1 MTTTQT
7 GVDRPAAPLTVYHQG
22 DTARLEW
29 LHSLLWCAIF
39 MDEDFTTD
47 LSAVYADKPPQV
59 AAQVTFAG
67 SANADQF
74 PTINKLAEVSDEGL
88 SRIQPGDSRGREKG
102 LVIVSDST
110 TVFMAG
116 KRTFC
121 DRAPDIKEMRT
132 GNGILSHYAHV
143 EYCPIWGASLPPIVD
158 KVHSRPQSLA
168 VDVMIIW
175 MGNEL
180 VGRRDVFVDPNV
192 PKWRQ
197 TAENMEATGVWEEL
211 TSKVCGQIQRL
222 AALKG
227 RPCVNSVQLLGDAHP
242 ADYKLPP
249 EYREAVQ
256 MFFAYARG
264 RGLAT
269 GSLDVAVSTIP
280 KYDGYHVREDR
291 THRAAFANVL
301 AHRAH
306 CVQAEVSLSSLSDR
320 YPLPR
325 T

>member
-1 MTTTQT
+1 M
-7 GVDRPAAPLTVYHQG
+7 
-22 DTARLEW
+22 
-29 LHSLLWCAIF
+29 
-39 MDEDFTTD
+39 
-47 LSAVYADKPPQV
+47 
-59 AAQVTFAG
+59 
-67 SANADQF
+67 
-74 PTINKLAEVSDEGL
+74 
-88 SRIQPGDSRGREKG
+88 
-102 LVIVSDST
+102 SDST

-143 EYCPIWGASLPPIVD
+143 EYCPIWGASLPPILD
-158 KVHSRPQSLA
+158 KVHEIVGKIIQESSRPQSLA
-168 VDVMIIW
+168 VNVMIIW

-180 VGRRDVFVDPNV
+180 VGRRGVFVDPNV

-197 TAENMEATGVWEEL
+197 TAENMEATGVWEEVA
-211 TSKVCGQIQRL
+211 SNVCGQIQRL
-222 AALKG
+222 AALKS
-227 RPCVNSVQLLGDAHP
+227 RPCVNIVQLLGDAYH

-269 GSLDVAVSTIP
+269 GSLDVAVSNIP
-280 KYDGYHVREDR
+280 KYDGCHFREDT

-301 AHRAH
+301 AHRAR
-306 CVQAEVSLSSLSDR
+306 CVQAEASLSSLSGFR
-320 YPLPR
+320 PLSLTAQLTTRPSR
-325 T
+325 VSEG